1 MPDDYSSAS
10 IRAAAPL
17 PPRVA
22 GVARSINVVEVVDQ
36 APIGRLQVLVL
47 AVCALV
53 AILDGFDL
61 QAIAFTGPVI
71 ARQWGIEATA
81 LGVIFSTAVA
91 GMTLGAA
98 FVGMLGDHFGRRV
111 EIGRAACREVECGG
125 ARGV

>member
-1 MPDDYSSAS
+1 MPDNYFSAG
-10 IRAAAPL
+10 IHAADPL
-17 PPRVA
+17 SPQMA
-22 GVARSINVVEVVDQ
+22 GVAKSVNVVEVVDQ
-36 APIGRLQVLVL
+36 APIGKLQVLVL
-47 AVCALV
+47 TVCALV
-53 AILDGFDL
+53 AVLDGFDL
-61 QAIAFTGPVI
+61 QAIAFTAPVI